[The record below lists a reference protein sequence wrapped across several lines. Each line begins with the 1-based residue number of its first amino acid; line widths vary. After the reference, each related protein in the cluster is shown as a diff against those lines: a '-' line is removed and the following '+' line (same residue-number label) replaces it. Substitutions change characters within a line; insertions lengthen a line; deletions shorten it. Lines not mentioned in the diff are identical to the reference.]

1 MIRVVSF
8 LIIFILVVS
17 ISAIFKNV
25 LDSYSTVEGL
35 NKVRTEEKQLEEEKA
50 SLEKELEERKS
61 KDFIESEARNKLGLS
76 KKGESIYVTE
86 SSKEGEGST
95 QDNQS
100 RKLANWELWLEV
112 FK

>member
-1 MIRVVSF
+1 MRRIISF
-8 LIIFILVVS
+8 LVIFILVVS
-17 ISAIFKNV
+17 ISTLVKNV
-25 LDSYSTVEGL
+25 LDSYSTVAGL

-86 SSKEGEGST
+86 GSKDEERST

-100 RKLANWELWLEV
+100 RELANWELWLEV

>member
-1 MIRVVSF
+1 MRRIVSF

-17 ISAIFKNV
+17 ISTLIKNV

-35 NKVRTEEKQLEEEKA
+35 NKVRTEEKQLEEEKT
-50 SLEKELEERKS
+50 SLEKELEGRKS
-61 KDFIESEARNKLGLS
+61 KDFIESEARYKLGLS

-86 SSKEGEGST
+86 SSKEEEGSI
-95 QDNQS
+95 QDDQS
-100 RKLANWELWLEV
+100 RELANWELWLEV